1 MSGPFAQI
9 TQAPPVPSGQNTNQQ
24 ALIFDRKSNIV
35 ESVGDAGIAAAL
47 QTALFIQTAQTALT
61 AITTAQNFFN
71 KTLAAGVLNK
81 LNRTIQI
88 TGSFIYTT
96 PGTTAPVMTITLVLG
111 GVTLCAITAAAL
123 STTASSNMPVQFSFT
138 FNVVSTGASGTIE
151 SHGFVNAN
159 ISANTP
165 AAAANTYN
173 DTNTAVSSAVNL
185 TSALALQVQISSTLA
200 ITSAQLRQLSIEITN

>member
-24 ALIFDRKSNIV
+24 ALIFDRKSNVV

-61 AITTAQNFFN
+61 TITAAQNFFN

-81 LNRTIQI
+81 LNRTITI
-88 TGSFIYTT
+88 NGAFIYTT
-96 PGTTAPVMTITLVLG
+96 PGTTAPVMTIALVLG
-111 GVTLCAITAAAL
+111 GVTLCSITAAAL

-138 FNVVSTGASGTIE
+138 FNVVSTGSSGTIE

-185 TSALALQVQISSTLA
+185 TSALALQIQISSTLA